1 MIKQQKMSLKGYIYK
16 YSYPNGK
23 VYIGQTTT
31 SIEKRWQEHVSNSK
45 RLHSK
50 MVCDAAINKY
60 GKDNIKIEVLEEVEV
75 DEKKPTLLVERLNKL
90 ERKYISE
97 YDSTNIANGY
107 NILLGGE
114 RKPLAQKILD
124 EKWYELFDE
133 QKWGEALSYFE
144 YMLFERIKPKV
155 CETHEKLNKDERYVW
170 YGYKFMDYT
179 TMKETT
185 FCGCFK
191 RYKDEP
197 FVYDIG
203 DFDYDE
209 NDELIEPVG
218 VEKEKYLFDKVIKEA
233 IEDNW
238 IEDIRQT
245 IWKEVMK
252 GKDKTVK
259 DYKLASTDI

>member
-1 MIKQQKMSLKGYIYK
+1 
-16 YSYPNGK
+16 
-23 VYIGQTTT
+23 
-31 SIEKRWQEHVSNSK
+31 
-45 RLHSK
+45 
-50 MVCDAAINKY
+50 MVCDAAIHKY
-60 GKDNIKIEVLEEVEV
+60 GKENIKIEVLEEVEV
-75 DEKKPTLLVERLNKL
+75 DEKKPTLLVEKLNKL

-97 YDSTNIANGY
+97 YDSANIAKGY

-155 CETHEKLNKDERYVW
+155 CETHEKLDKDERYVW
-170 YGYKFMDYT
+170 YGYKFMDDT

-185 FCGCFK
+185 FCGYFK
-191 RYKDEP
+191 RYRDFP

-203 DFDYDE
+203 DFGYDE
-209 NDELIEPVG
+209 NGKLEEPIG
-218 VEKEKYLFDKVIKEA
+218 AEKEKYLFDKLIKRA

-245 IWKEVMK
+245 IWKEVMRNK
-252 GKDKTVK
+252 NKVIN
-259 DYKLASTDI
+259 DYKLTSVGK

>member
-1 MIKQQKMSLKGYIYK
+1 
-16 YSYPNGK
+16 
-23 VYIGQTTT
+23 
-31 SIEKRWQEHVSNSK
+31 
-45 RLHSK
+45 

-75 DEKKPTLLVERLNKL
+75 DDKKPTLLVEKLNKL

-97 YDSTNIANGY
+97 YDSANIAKGY
-107 NILLGGE
+107 NMLLGGE

-133 QKWGEALSYFE
+133 HKWGETLSYFQFILYE
-144 YMLFERIKPKV
+144 CIKPKV
-155 CETHEKLNKDERYVW
+155 CETHEKLDKEERYVW

-179 TMKETT
+179 IMKETS
-185 FCGCFK
+185 FCGYFK
-191 RYKDEP
+191 RYRDAP

-203 DFDYDE
+203 NFDYDE
-209 NDELIEPVG
+209 NGELVEPIG
-218 VEKEKYLFDKVIKEA
+218 ADKEKYLFDKLIKEA

-252 GKDKTVK
+252 NKKKVINSYRLIDRDVK
-259 DYKLASTDI
+259 

>member
-1 MIKQQKMSLKGYIYK
+1 
-16 YSYPNGK
+16 
-23 VYIGQTTT
+23 
-31 SIEKRWQEHVSNSK
+31 
-45 RLHSK
+45 
-50 MVCDAAINKY
+50 MVCDAAIKKY

-75 DEKKPTLLVERLNKL
+75 DDKKPTLLVEKLNEL

-97 YDSTNIANGY
+97 YDSANIAKGY
-107 NILLGGE
+107 NMLLGGE

-133 QKWGEALSYFE
+133 QKWGDMLSYFQFILYE
-144 YMLFERIKPKV
+144 CIKPKV
-155 CETHEKLNKDERYVW
+155 CETHEKLDREERYVW

-179 TMKETT
+179 TMRNTT
-185 FCGCFK
+185 FCGYFK
-191 RYKDEP
+191 RYRDYP

-209 NDELIEPVG
+209 NGNLLEPIG
-218 VEKEKYLFDKVIKEA
+218 PEKEKYLFDKLIKRA

-252 GKDKTVK
+252 KKKKVIS
-259 DYKLASTDI
+259 DYRLASPLP

>member
-1 MIKQQKMSLKGYIYK
+1 MSLKGYIYK
-16 YSYPNGK
+16 YTYPNGK

-31 SIEKRWQEHVSNSK
+31 SVEKRWQEHVSNSK
-45 RLHSK
+45 RLRSK
-50 MVCDAAINKY
+50 MVCDAAIHKY
-60 GKDNIKIEVLEEVEV
+60 GKENIKIEVLEEVEV
-75 DEKKPTLLVERLNKL
+75 DEKKPTLLVEKLNKL

-97 YDSTNIANGY
+97 YDSANIAKGY

-155 CETHEKLNKDERYVW
+155 CETHEKLDKDERYVW
-170 YGYKFMDYT
+170 YGYKFMDDT

-185 FCGCFK
+185 FCGYFK
-191 RYKDEP
+191 RYRDFP

-203 DFDYDE
+203 DFGYDE
-209 NDELIEPVG
+209 NGKLEEPIG
-218 VEKEKYLFDKVIKEA
+218 AEKEKYLFDKLIKRA

-245 IWKEVMK
+245 IWKEVMRNK
-252 GKDKTVK
+252 NKVIN
-259 DYKLASTDI
+259 DYKLTSVGK

>member
-1 MIKQQKMSLKGYIYK
+1 MSLKGYIYK
-16 YSYPNGK
+16 YTFPNGK

-31 SIEKRWQEHVSNSK
+31 SVEKRWQEHVSNSK
-45 RLHSK
+45 RLRSK

-60 GKDNIKIEVLEEVEV
+60 GKENIKIEVLEEVEV
-75 DEKKPTLLVERLNKL
+75 DEKKPTLLVEKLNKL

-97 YDSTNIANGY
+97 YDSANIAKGY

-155 CETHEKLNKDERYVW
+155 CETHEKLDKDERYVW
-170 YGYKFMDYT
+170 YGYKFMDDT

-185 FCGCFK
+185 FCGYFK
-191 RYKDEP
+191 RYRDFP

-203 DFDYDE
+203 DFGYDE
-209 NDELIEPVG
+209 NGKLEEPIG
-218 VEKEKYLFDKVIKEA
+218 AEKEKYLFDKLIKRA

-245 IWKEVMK
+245 IWKEVMRNK
-252 GKDKTVK
+252 NKVIN
-259 DYKLASTDI
+259 DYKLTSVGK

>member
-1 MIKQQKMSLKGYIYK
+1 MSLKGYIYK
-16 YSYPNGK
+16 YTYPNGK

-31 SIEKRWQEHVSNSK
+31 SVEKRWKEHVSNSK

-60 GKDNIKIEVLEEVEV
+60 GKENIKIEVLEEVEV
-75 DEKKPTLLVERLNKL
+75 DEKKPTLLIEKLNEL

-97 YDSTNIANGY
+97 YDSANIAKGY
-107 NILLGGE
+107 NMLLGGE

-124 EKWYELFDE
+124 EKWYELFEE
-133 QKWGEALSYFE
+133 QKWTEALSYFE
-144 YMLFERIKPKV
+144 YMLFECIRPKI
-155 CETHEKLNKDERYVW
+155 CETHERLTREEGYVW
-170 YGYKFMDYT
+170 YRYKFMDYT
-179 TMKETT
+179 TMKNTT
-185 FCGCFK
+185 FCGYFK
-191 RYKDEP
+191 RYRDYP

-209 NDELIEPVG
+209 NGNLLEPIG
-218 VEKEKYLFDKVIKEA
+218 AEKEYYLFDKLIKRA

-252 GKDKTVK
+252 KKKKVIK
-259 DYKLASTDI
+259 DYRLANPLH

>member
-1 MIKQQKMSLKGYIYK
+1 MSLKGYIYK
-16 YSYPNGK
+16 YTFPNGK

-31 SIEKRWQEHVSNSK
+31 SVEKRWQEHVSNSK
-45 RLHSK
+45 RLRSK

-60 GKDNIKIEVLEEVEV
+60 GKENIKIEVLEEVEV
-75 DEKKPTLLVERLNKL
+75 DEKKPTLLVEKLNKL
-90 ERKYISE
+90 ERKYVSE
-97 YDSTNIANGY
+97 YDSANIAKGY

-155 CETHEKLNKDERYVW
+155 CETHEKLDKDERYVW
-170 YGYKFMDYT
+170 YGYKFMDDT

-185 FCGCFK
+185 FCGYFK
-191 RYKDEP
+191 RYRDFP

-203 DFDYDE
+203 DFGYDE
-209 NDELIEPVG
+209 NGKLEEPIG
-218 VEKEKYLFDKVIKEA
+218 AEKEKYLFDKLIKRA

-245 IWKEVMK
+245 IWKEVMRNK
-252 GKDKTVK
+252 NKVIN
-259 DYKLASTDI
+259 DYKLTSVGK